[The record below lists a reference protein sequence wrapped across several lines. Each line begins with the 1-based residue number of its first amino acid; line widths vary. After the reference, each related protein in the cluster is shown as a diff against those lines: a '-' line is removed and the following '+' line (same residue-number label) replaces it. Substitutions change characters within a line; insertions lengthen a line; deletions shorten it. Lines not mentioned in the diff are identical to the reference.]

1 MSLTSRDRTA
11 VHQRNVQAEEA
22 HMLHALQTSSIS
34 LMPVPSFCAEGIRD
48 RVSDRWL
55 PGQRNIEC
63 PKGFYP
69 ATGSCVEEIA

>member
-1 MSLTSRDRTA
+1 
-11 VHQRNVQAEEA
+11 
-22 HMLHALQTSSIS
+22 MLHALQTSSIS